1 MGWFARLFGAAPAAR
16 PAREA
21 PASEL
26 ASMMPEA
33 AAVAKRQPLASWLL
47 GAEVAPERPLSAEEK
62 AAVAEADD
70 VLARPVLGSEL
81 LPRAASV
88 VPQLMAMLRQSDQP
102 VAVIAEQITKDPAMA
117 AEVLRMASSAHY
129 RRGQEV
135 TDLRRAV
142 AVLGADGLRIAI
154 TRVLMRPLYQVN
166 AGTMTARTAPR
177 LWQHAEVLS
186 RHASQGARA
195 AGLAVFDGYL
205 AGLLHGTG
213 WTVLFRALDVAG
225 LALAEAPGSEA
236 AAAFEARAHRL
247 FGLAAKAW
255 DITPAFGKLAAD
267 ARQQPLVEST
277 QPLALVLWSAHA
289 AALAEL
295 AAADGSGA

>member
-1 MGWFARLFGAAPAAR
+1 
-16 PAREA
+16 
-21 PASEL
+21 
-26 ASMMPEA
+26 MMPEA
-33 AAVAKRQPLASWLL
+33 AAVETRLPLASWLL
-47 GAEVAPERPLSAEEK
+47 GEPAAPERPLSAGEN
-62 AAVAEADD
+62 ALLAELDD

-88 VPQLMAMLRQSDQP
+88 VPQLMAMLRQGDQP
-102 VAVIAEQITKDPAMA
+102 VAVIADQIAKDAAMA

-129 RRGQEV
+129 RSQQQV

-142 AVLGADGLRIAI
+142 AVLGAEGLRIAI

-166 AGTMTARTAPR
+166 AGTLTARAAPR

-213 WTVLFRALDVAG
+213 WTVLFRSLDVAG
-225 LALAEAPGSEA
+225 LPLHEAPGGEA
-236 AAAFEARAHRL
+236 AAALEARAHRL
-247 FGLAAKAW
+247 FGLAAKSW
-255 DITPAFGKLAAD
+255 DITPAFARLVAD
-267 ARQQPLVEST
+267 ARQQPLAEST
-277 QPLALVLWSAHA
+277 QPLSLVLWSAHA

-295 AAADGSGA
+295 AAADGAAAPGR